1 MSVVAIDVDAQ
12 RAFSPLC
19 PQELPV
25 AEGDLIVPELN
36 AQAALADWRV
46 LTRDAHSAQAVWV
59 VDTPAEMLQV
69 LPYPNADLT
78 WVRHAEVGSEGFLP
92 LPGLPVPEDYDF
104 LVYKGL
110 DTHMHPYGA
119 CFHDMAGRI
128 STGLLEWLQ
137 VRGADCVIVGGL
149 ATDYCVKDTVLQ
161 LCSHG
166 QWQVL
171 VNLAACRGIAAATTA
186 DATAQMQ
193 AAGAVL
199 LPDAAAVAAWL
210 QTKRPVLA

>member
-1 MSVVAIDVDAQ
+1 MSIVAIDVDAQ

-59 VDTPAEMLQV
+59 VDTPAQMLQA

-92 LPGLPVPEDYDF
+92 LPGLPAPEDYDF
-104 LVYKGL
+104 LVHKGL

-161 LCSHG
+161 LCGHG

-199 LPDAAAVAAWL
+199 LPDAAAVASWL

>member
-1 MSVVAIDVDAQ
+1 MSIVAIDVDAQ

-59 VDTPAEMLQV
+59 VDTPAQMLQA

-92 LPGLPVPEDYDF
+92 LPGLPAPEDYDF
-104 LVYKGL
+104 LVHKGL

-161 LCSHG
+161 LCGHG

>member
-92 LPGLPVPEDYDF
+92 LPGLPAPEDYDF
-104 LVYKGL
+104 LVHKGL

-161 LCSHG
+161 LCGHG

-210 QTKRPVLA
+210 QTKCPVLA